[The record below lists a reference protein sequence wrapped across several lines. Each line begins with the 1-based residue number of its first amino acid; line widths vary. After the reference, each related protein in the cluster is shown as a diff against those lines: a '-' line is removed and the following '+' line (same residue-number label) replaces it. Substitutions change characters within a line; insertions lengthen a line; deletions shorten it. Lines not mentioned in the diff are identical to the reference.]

1 MSNKEYATSE
11 IFENLSH
18 IKTITN
24 YKAEYC
30 KQTSVYFIIWGFIW
44 IIGYSVPLLFSDS
57 ITVGFFWFI
66 LGIIGWII
74 TLTTYFKQKKVMP
87 MPLFLRTQLQYAWL
101 GLVIILGIFIF
112 LIYFGLLPYTLN
124 NLSFYI
130 VLLVSIMYILLGI
143 VLAKE
148 IFIMGFWLSILG
160 LTTFSIFPSSMN
172 IIFALIG
179 GGSLLLT
186 GVILKR
192 KGHGNE

>member
-1 MSNKEYATSE
+1 MSNEKYATSE

-24 YKAEYC
+24 YKTEYC

-44 IIGYSVPLLFSDS
+44 IIGYAVSLMFSDS
-57 ITVGFFWFI
+57 ITKGFFWFI
-66 LGIIGWII
+66 LGIIGWVI
-74 TLTTYFKQKKVMP
+74 TLTTYFKQKEVMP
-87 MPLFLRTQLQYAWL
+87 MPLFLRIQMQYAWL

-112 LIYFGLLPYTLN
+112 MIYFGLLSYTLN
-124 NLSFYI
+124 NLFFYI
-130 VLLVSIMYILLGI
+130 VILVSIMYILLGI

-160 LTTFSIFPSSMN
+160 LTTFSIFPGVMD